1 VDVGSIAVAI
11 KDIVLGWWDRATDAE
26 RRRLKSSVASVS
38 ARMSRIAAVKQ
49 SLADFLQDKPALM
62 SEFPLEQ
69 RVVAKRALK
78 ELDNSTRV

>member
-1 VDVGSIAVAI
+1 
-11 KDIVLGWWDRATDAE
+11 
-26 RRRLKSSVASVS
+26 
-38 ARMSRIAAVKQ
+38 MSRIAAMKQ